1 MNTIYKSP
9 ERITEPVKAEKKT
22 GAKRIKLWQNILMW
36 VIGSVL
42 VNFTLEILQRRS
54 LTEALVH
61 TFTRGHIFLINTAL
75 ILLSTVFMLIVK
87 RKLFAFA
94 LPASL
99 WILVGITNTILLSFR
114 PLPISFSDFRL
125 VGEATQIFDLY
136 LKLWQIILIAIGL
149 LALVAGLVLL
159 FIKGRKYEC
168 QTKKSLCVFVPAFAV
183 LLTFA
188 VLVSIFDFFPRTS
201 ETPNEFY
208 ERNGFAYNFFKSAG
222 RAGVYVPEGY
232 SEDTVDKLIS
242 EIEST
247 GHEIDIPVSAEE
259 KKPNIIVI
267 QLESFMDMSW
277 MHGINMTDDPTPN
290 FRKIKENGPSGYLFV
305 PSYGGGTSNVEF
317 EVLTGMNLDHFAIG
331 ESPYYTLLKKNV
343 LTDAAPFNMRELGYT
358 AHAIHNHNALF
369 YERNNAYNNLG
380 FDTFTSIEYMN
391 GLSFNCLTWAKD
403 DIITSEVISAL
414 DSSEGRDFVFAV
426 SVQGHGPNPTWVG
439 PSEFEDYIEVTADN
453 LTDEASRALS
463 YYASTIHEMDKML
476 GELVHELESYS
487 EDCVLV
493 VYGDHLPAVD
503 FSVNYLSA
511 PNAYTSEYA
520 IWSNFGLEAED
531 KDLETYQ
538 LLAHTQ
544 SLLGFSQGVLARL
557 HQGYADTEDYQEK
570 LKLLEF
576 SMTNGENTERSDT
589 IKYSTHPVRIS
600 EISIDSGDI
609 MVHGENFTPYS
620 KITVGG
626 NILETVFESPEL
638 IIADADS
645 AGDYS
650 DIAVSQLARD
660 NITVLETIVME

>member
-9 ERITEPVKAEKKT
+9 ERTQAPVIEEKK
-22 GAKRIKLWQNILMW
+22 ADARKIKLWQNVLMW
-36 VIGSVL
+36 IAGSVL
-42 VNFTLEILQRRS
+42 VNFVLEILQRRS
-54 LTEALVH
+54 LTDALVH
-61 TFTRGHIFLINTAL
+61 TFTRGHIFIINTAL

-125 VGEATQIFDLY
+125 IGEATQIFDLY
-136 LKLWQIILIAIGL
+136 LKLWQIILIAVGL
-149 LALVAGLVLL
+149 TALVAGLILL
-159 FIKGRKYEC
+159 FIKGPKFEC
-168 QTKKSLCVFVPAFAV
+168 RDKTALCVFFAV
-183 LLTFA
+183 LVLLGAYA
-188 VLVSIFDFFPRTS
+188 VAVSIFDFFPRTS

-232 SEDTVDKLIS
+232 SEDTVDALIS
-242 EIEST
+242 EIEGS
-247 GHEIDIPVSAEE
+247 EANVPVIALDDM
-259 KKPNIIVI
+259 PNIIVI

-277 MHGINMTDDPTPN
+277 MHGINMTEYPTPN

-331 ESPYYTLLKKNV
+331 ESPYYTLLKTNV
-343 LTDAAPFNMRELGYT
+343 LEDSAPFNMRRLGYS

-380 FDTFTSIEYMN
+380 FDTFTPIEYMN
-391 GLSFNCLTWAKD
+391 GLSFNSLTWAKD
-403 DIITSEVISAL
+403 DVITSEVMSAL
-414 DSSEGRDFVFAV
+414 DSTDGRDFVFAV
-426 SVQGHGPNPTWVG
+426 SVQGHGPYPDTVK
-439 PSEFEDYIEVTADN
+439 PEEFENFITVTADN
-453 LTDEASRALS
+453 LTEQASAGLS
-463 YYASTIHEMDKML
+463 FYASTLREMDKMV
-476 GELVHELESYS
+476 GELVNELENYG
-487 EDCVLV
+487 EECVLV

-538 LLAHTQ
+538 LLSHTQ
-544 SLLGFSQGVLARL
+544 SLLGYSQGVLTKL
-557 HQGYADTEDYQEK
+557 HQGYSVTEEYQEK

-576 SMTNGENTERSDT
+576 SMTNGESTERADA
-589 IKYSTHPVRIS
+589 IRYSSHPVKIS

-609 MVHGENFTPYS
+609 VVRGENFTPYS
-620 KITVGG
+620 KITVDG
-626 NILETVFESPEL
+626 NILETVFESSDI

-645 AGDYS
+645 ADEYGDIS
-650 DIAVSQLARD
+650 VSQLARD